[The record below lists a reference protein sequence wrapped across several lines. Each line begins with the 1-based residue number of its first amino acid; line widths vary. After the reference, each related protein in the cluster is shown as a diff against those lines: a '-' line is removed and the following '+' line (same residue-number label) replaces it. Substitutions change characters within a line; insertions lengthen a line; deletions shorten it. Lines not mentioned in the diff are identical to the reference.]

1 MEHERER
8 EPGRSA
14 LRARGG
20 MAPRLR
26 RRRLVGA
33 ASLAAVLAFV
43 VGLPALVGAL
53 SPTPAHEL
61 ATVEGGAE
69 EQEREA
75 SVDAVQAAA
84 AGGPDAAGAAPDAVP
99 RLVQPIADLD
109 GAPWLEVPE
118 ASDVP
123 GVPAGEVIGVLR
135 AASGSADVADLRFL
149 LARLLGRP
157 GAPEA
162 AAPRLVWAV
171 LDGTAAAG
179 DAAAVLALYD
189 AVTGAPLTVRGRET
203 VAVTPTS
210 PQPAPPPAAAPM
222 APARASTAPSAP
234 GGPASPP
241 AEPVPPASSAPA
253 PSPSPPASE
262 PESATAGIA
271 APTTPP
277 GGG

>member
-1 MEHERER
+1 MEPERER
-8 EPGRSA
+8 DPVRSA
-14 LRARGG
+14 PRARGG

-33 ASLAAVLAFV
+33 ASLAAVLALV

-53 SPTPAHEL
+53 SPIPAQEL
-61 ATVEGGAE
+61 ATVEGSAE

-84 AGGPDAAGAAPDAVP
+84 AGGPDAAGAAGAAPDAVP

-109 GAPWLEVPE
+109 GAPWLEVAE

-157 GAPEA
+157 GTPEA

-179 DAAAVLALYD
+179 DAAAVLALYN
-189 AVTGAPLTVRGRET
+189 AVTGAPVPVRGRET
-203 VAVTPTS
+203 VAVAPTS
-210 PQPAPPPAAAPM
+210 PQPAQPPAAAPM
-222 APARASTAPSAP
+222 A
-234 GGPASPP
+234 
-241 AEPVPPASSAPA
+241 
-253 PSPSPPASE
+253 PSPPASE
-262 PESATAGIA
+262 PESATAGVA

>member
-1 MEHERER
+1 
-8 EPGRSA
+8 
-14 LRARGG
+14 

-157 GAPEA
+157 GTPEA

-179 DAAAVLALYD
+179 DAAAVLALYN
-189 AVTGAPLTVRGRET
+189 AVTGAPVPVRGRET
-203 VAVTPTS
+203 VAVAPTS
-210 PQPAPPPAAAPM
+210 PQPAQPPAAAPM
-222 APARASTAPSAP
+222 A
-234 GGPASPP
+234 
-241 AEPVPPASSAPA
+241 
-253 PSPSPPASE
+253 PSPPASE